1 MLSKLKLNPAAVAGR
16 TALQA
21 RVYHYYRFNYYY
33 SHLSIHELLV
43 DLWRMLDNVNHI
55 SSIWG
60 TSLGEGDV

>member
-1 MLSKLKLNPAAVAGR
+1 MLSKLKLNPAGAAGC
-16 TALQA
+16 TALGG

-55 SSIWG
+55 SSIWRRSRG
-60 TSLGEGDV
+60 GGV